1 MRIVLQR
8 VKHASVKVEEDV
20 VGSIDHGLLLLV
32 GVTHEDEQ
40 KDSRYLVDKIANLRI
55 FSDSEGKMN
64 LSVRDIEGSILS
76 ISQFTLYGETKKGRR
91 PNFMAAA
98 KPEHALTMYE
108 AFNDQ
113 LRDIGLRVETG
124 RFGEHMDVSL
134 LNDGP
139 VTIIL
144 DSKETS

>member
-8 VKHASVKVEEDV
+8 VKRASVTVNEDV

-32 GVTHEDEQ
+32 GVTHEDREQ
-40 KDSRYLVDKIANLRI
+40 DISYCVDKIANLRI
-55 FSDSEGKMN
+55 FSDEQGKMN
-64 LSVRDIEGSILS
+64 LSVKDVGGAILS

-98 KPEHALTMYE
+98 KPDHAETLYNQ
-108 AFNDQ
+108 FNDQ
-113 LRDIGLRVETG
+113 LRQAGLNVETG
-124 RFGEHMDVSL
+124 QFGEHMDVQL

-139 VTIIL
+139 VTLIIENPL
-144 DSKETS
+144 